1 MTDSVGSMPF
11 IKHEPDERAGDPNQ
25 YMMSAPSY
33 AAQQQYGNSFA
44 NSNHNQGIDPS
55 DLSMQNGNFNS
66 VMPYSYG
73 SQQNLSSSFN
83 LGNSGFG
90 DDELLEGLDL
100 TGQQGQM
107 TDFTAHPHQQ
117 NNHRYPNQ
125 RQHSGM
131 SMSHQGQMANVYSS
145 TPDGPPIQSPFLGQ
159 FDYSQFKSTASH
171 MSPHQNPM

>member
-1 MTDSVGSMPF
+1 MTESVSSMPV
-11 IKHEPDERAGDPNQ
+11 IKHEPDDRANDPNQ
-25 YMMSAPSY
+25 YMVTPPTY
-33 AAQQQYGNSFA
+33 ATQQQYNNSFA
-44 NSNHNQGIDPS
+44 NSNHNLGVDPS
-55 DLSMQNGNFNS
+55 DLSMQNGNFNGM
-66 VMPYSYG
+66 MPYSFG
-73 SQQNLSSSFN
+73 SQNLSSSFN

-107 TDFTAHPHQQ
+107 NDFTAHPHQQ

-145 TPDGPPIQSPFLGQ
+145 TPDGPPIQ
-159 FDYSQFKSTASH
+159 
-171 MSPHQNPM
+171 